1 MQRKAKGDGG
11 APAEHADAVCV
22 WCKLPFVEGAD
33 RKLHVSKLGA
43 PGAFHAACFEEYE
56 ARATPV

>member
-1 MQRKAKGDGG
+1 MKRKGDGR
-11 APAEHADAVCV
+11 APAPRADAVCV
-22 WCKLPFVEGAD
+22 WCKQAFADDAD

-56 ARATPV
+56 DRGTPA